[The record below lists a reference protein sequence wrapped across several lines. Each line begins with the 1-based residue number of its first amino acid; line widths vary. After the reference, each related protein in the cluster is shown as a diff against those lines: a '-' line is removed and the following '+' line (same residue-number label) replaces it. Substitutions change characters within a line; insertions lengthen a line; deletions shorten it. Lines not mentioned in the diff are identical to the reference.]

1 MKPPC
6 KNFTVFKPLTVVF
19 KLKHY
24 YVVLLTQIH
33 SDDWWLD
40 PNFAQATITAHWN
53 NDKTVPTIEDLEPR
67 LYVADIKE
75 INTGSECL
83 FLKDYKSQFKEQYT
97 KFAFSLVGEN
107 HDSLLDLVAPDEKTY
122 NYWVDG
128 IHTLMRRNMSSD
140 DYKKERDILTNMEIK
155 LRLLDLEGV
164 DLPQE
169 APPIP
174 PLPTDFNFASC

>member
-1 MKPPC
+1 MK
-6 KNFTVFKPLTVVF
+6 KTGELVRTQFKYV
-19 KLKHY
+19 KLHTNHKTI
-24 YVVLLTQIH
+24 YVG
-33 SDDWWLD
+33 DW
-40 PNFAQATITAHWN
+40 T

-75 INTGSECL
+75 INTGAECL
-83 FLKDYKSQFKEQYT
+83 FIKDYKSQFKEQFT
-97 KFAFSLVGEN
+97 KLAFSLVGEN
-107 HDSLLDLVAPDEKTY
+107 NDPLLDLVAPDEKTY

-128 IHTLMRRNMSSD
+128 IHTLMRRSMSSD
-140 DYKKERDILTNMEIK
+140 DYKKEKDILTNMEIK